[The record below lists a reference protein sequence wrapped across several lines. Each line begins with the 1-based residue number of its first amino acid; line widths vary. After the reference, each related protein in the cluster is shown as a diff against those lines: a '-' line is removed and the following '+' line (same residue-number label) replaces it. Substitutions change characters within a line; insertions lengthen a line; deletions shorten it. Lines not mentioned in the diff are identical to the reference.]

1 MLLADIKN
9 GQKHDSN
16 LWANF
21 GNNQQE
27 TISKQSVKKIY
38 LINTY
43 LISETLT
50 IKIDLQNYCCP
61 SKQSYIDSA
70 TFKIIREKRKKNKKI
85 RLWSLF
91 QKDAHT

>member
-1 MLLADIKN
+1 MRNKHSYLNSGNCREILKKQSCMLLADIKN
-9 GQKHDSN
+9 GQKHDNN

-61 SKQSYIDSA
+61 SKQSYI
-70 TFKIIREKRKKNKKI
+70 
-85 RLWSLF
+85 
-91 QKDAHT
+91 

>member
-1 MLLADIKN
+1 MRNKHSYLNSGNCREILKKQSCMLLADIKN

-43 LISETLT
+43 LISKTLT

-61 SKQSYIDSA
+61 SKQSYI
-70 TFKIIREKRKKNKKI
+70 
-85 RLWSLF
+85 
-91 QKDAHT
+91 